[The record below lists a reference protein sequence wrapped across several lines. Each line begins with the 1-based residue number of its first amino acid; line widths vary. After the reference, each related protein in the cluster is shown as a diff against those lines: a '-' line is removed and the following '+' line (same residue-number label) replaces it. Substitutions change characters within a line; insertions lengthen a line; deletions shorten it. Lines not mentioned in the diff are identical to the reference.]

1 MNLLY
6 WQIVRFYNYFGL
18 AIYTS
23 KDLCNKQKFLLVMR
37 IYYRYAY
44 ICGMKTRLNITV
56 EQHLL
61 EKVKS
66 YAINQQVS
74 ISSLIEDYFEPDSN
88 IVADSY
94 NKDNFYEDQKAK
106 YGF

>member
-1 MNLLY
+1 
-6 WQIVRFYNYFGL
+6 
-18 AIYTS
+18 
-23 KDLCNKQKFLLVMR
+23 MR

-74 ISSLIEDYFEPDSN
+74 ISSLIEDYFEKVIRTNSKRNNLLDMVDKLEPDSN

>member
-1 MNLLY
+1 
-6 WQIVRFYNYFGL
+6 
-18 AIYTS
+18 
-23 KDLCNKQKFLLVMR
+23 MR
-37 IYYRYAY
+37 IYYKYAY
-44 ICGMKTRLNITV
+44 ICAMKTRLNITI

-74 ISSLIEDYFEPDSN
+74 ISSLIEDYFDKVIRNNTKKNNLLDMVDKLEPDPN